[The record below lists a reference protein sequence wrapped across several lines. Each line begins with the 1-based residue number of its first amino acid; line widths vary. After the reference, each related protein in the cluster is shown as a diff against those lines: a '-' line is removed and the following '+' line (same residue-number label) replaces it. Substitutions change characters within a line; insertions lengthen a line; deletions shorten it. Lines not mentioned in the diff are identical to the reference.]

1 MERRNDDYSDG
12 HERYRQAPHG
22 RPLES
27 YEGTFFIFVF
37 EKKLKKY
44 FNNF

>member
-27 YEGTFFIFVF
+27 YEGEFPKIRLWGDFAVI
-37 EKKLKKY
+37 
-44 FNNF
+44 